1 MWVNVL
7 HIARPRAEDTG
18 LALDNSFL
26 SPPLLTIL
34 ITRSYLDP
42 QLCSL
47 RRNFGRVSAP
57 TKTGKCKLDSW
68 NGRQERSDDSLETSV
83 FENRFGI
90 SSLFPSLRFRL
101 RKEGGN
107 GKKLGEKIDK

>member
-26 SPPLLTIL
+26 SPLLAIL

-57 TKTGKCKLDSW
+57 TKTSEVQTRLVE
-68 NGRQERSDDSLETSV
+68 RQERSDSLETSV
-83 FENRFGI
+83 FENRWHFKQRV
-90 SSLFPSLRFRL
+90 FPLPFVS
-101 RKEGGN
+101 G
-107 GKKLGEKIDK
+107 

>member
-26 SPPLLTIL
+26 SPLLAIL

-57 TKTGKCKLDSW
+57 TKTSEVQTRLVE
-68 NGRQERSDDSLETSV
+68 RQEGRNGATPSRR
-83 FENRFGI
+83 RFSKIGSI
-90 SSLFPSLRFRL
+90 SNNESFPFPSFPVEKRR
-101 RKEGGN
+101 RKR
-107 GKKLGEKIDK
+107 

>member
-47 RRNFGRVSAP
+47 GRNFGRVSAP

-83 FENRFGI
+83 FENRFE
-90 SSLFPSLRFRL
+90 SFPFPSFPVEKRR
-101 RKEGGN
+101 RKREKVR
-107 GKKLGEKIDK
+107 GKN